1 MSESIEQIE
10 DELTLVALKFGVS
23 KPIALDMS
31 RALLSKMKSVFG
43 GDTLYIKKSKS
54 QERNKAIKKMFN
66 GVNHSDV
73 CAEFEIS
80 KSTLYRVITK

>member
-10 DELTLVALKFGVS
+10 DELILVALKFGVS

-43 GDTLYIKKSKS
+43 GDTLYIKKSKN

-66 GVNHSDV
+66 GANHSDV
-73 CAEFEIS
+73 CTEFEVS
-80 KSTLYRVITK
+80 KSTLYRVLSD